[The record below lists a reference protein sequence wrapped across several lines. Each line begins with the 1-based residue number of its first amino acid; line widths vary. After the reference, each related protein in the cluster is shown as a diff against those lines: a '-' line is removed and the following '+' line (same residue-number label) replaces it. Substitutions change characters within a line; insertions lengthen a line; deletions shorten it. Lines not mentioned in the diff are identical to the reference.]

1 MSDQRGQQ
9 AARVEGSRFKAY
21 NAYSLACVFAPMLL
35 MGQGQATVSDGPLV
49 WIYPERVEES
59 VPSDLLLRLLLLV
72 HLTFLIPHVLAAII
86 AHQR

>member
-1 MSDQRGQQ
+1 MDLFLGVVY
-9 AARVEGSRFKAY
+9 ALTLY
-21 NAYSLACVFAPMLL
+21 LAGATEEA
-35 MGQGQATVSDGPLV
+35 QATVSEGPLV